1 MTDLLDVENMPVRT
15 GELTKKIWTHFGPGY
30 IKLTQIRAATGFADE
45 NTADAMVFGDWPST
59 GNVLHGFEVKV
70 SRADWLNE
78 VRNPNKNNS
87 VKSYCNFWWLVI
99 ADENMVKPDE
109 LPDDWG
115 MMIWQG
121 KNKRLKV
128 VKKAPKLEPQ
138 PLPNHFI
145 ASLMRHNEKETIS
158 IDLHNE
164 CLRDIERNSR
174 EFEKKKNADLYS
186 FIRELQKAYGI
197 DIFESKDH
205 YFDRTTARDRK
216 RYKAWVAQV
225 RGTMLGEMSAERLV
239 EYLSSIRRYDELIS
253 HTEWL
258 VRNAKEI
265 RAKMPDDIDDRIRVW
280 LEWVIKDG
288 DKILENKI
296 MKDVE

>member
-1 MTDLLDVENMPVRT
+1 MIDHDAMIDPKVVRT

-30 IKLTQIRAATGFADE
+30 IKLTQIRAATGFRDE

-59 GNVLHGFEVKV
+59 GNVLHGFEVKI

-78 VRNPNKNNS
+78 VRNPSKNNS
-87 VKSYCNFWWLVI
+87 VKGYCNFWWLVI
-99 ADENMVKPDE
+99 ADENMVKPGE

-121 KNKRLKV
+121 GNKKLKV

-164 CLRDIERNSR
+164 CLRDIRYEARA
-174 EFEKKKNADLYS
+174 EEKKKSDDLHA
-186 FIRELQKAYGI
+186 FIREMHKGFGI
-197 DIFESKDH
+197 VIKEIKTRDW
-205 YFDRTTARDRK
+205 RTERK
-216 RYKAWVAQV
+216 IHEKWIAEIK
-225 RGTMLGEMSAERLV
+225 GTIIGEMTAEQLNEKLTTVRL
-239 EYLSSIRRYDELIS
+239 YDDMLS
-253 HTEWL
+253 HFEWAL
-258 VRNAKEI
+258 KNMKEI
-265 RAKMPDDIDDRIRVW
+265 RAKLPDDADDRIRVW
-280 LEWVIKDG
+280 LDWAIGDGEKIVAARIGKDQS
-288 DKILENKI
+288 
-296 MKDVE
+296 